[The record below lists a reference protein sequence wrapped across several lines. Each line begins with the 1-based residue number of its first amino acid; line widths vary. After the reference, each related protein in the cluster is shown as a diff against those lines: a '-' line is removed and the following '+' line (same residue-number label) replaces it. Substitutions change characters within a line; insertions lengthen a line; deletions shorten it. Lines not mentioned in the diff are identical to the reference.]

1 MTKTIVVDASA
12 AASWLL
18 ASQSTQASEALLLVL
33 DDYRLAAP
41 DIFQWELGNL
51 LVRQARRDEGFEAD
65 EAHERLDDFQIELA
79 PPLGRRQLRRL
90 SALAIQHGLTLFD
103 TAYLWLA
110 LGLDAAVASRD
121 AQLLSAVSA
130 AGQPVFD
137 LRA

>member
-1 MTKTIVVDASA
+1 MTKTIIVDASA

-18 ASQSTQASEALLLVL
+18 ASQSTQASEALLLEL

-51 LVRQARRDEGFEAD
+51 IVRQTRRDEGFDAA
-65 EAHERLDDFQIELA
+65 EAHERLDDFQIEFA
-79 PPLGRRQLRRL
+79 PPLERRQLRRL
-90 SALAIQHGLTLFD
+90 SALAIARGLTLFD

-121 AQLLSAVSA
+121 AKLLSAVSA
-130 AGQPVFD
+130 SGQPIFD